1 MPRLRPRIEPGSG
14 LWLYRRNKVA
24 MGSTVVML
32 IIVIAALLAPWVA
45 PYPEQGA
52 GTPNALQALLGP
64 SWSHPLGTDELG
76 RDELSRLM
84 FGARS
89 SLMIGAIVVAI
100 GVTVGTTLGAIAG
113 YAGGWIDELIMRVT
127 DVFLSFPALLLAILL
142 ATTLQPSSRTA
153 IIAISVTWWPWYTRL
168 VRAEAIAVRERRFV
182 AAAQVVGVRP
192 TAILVRHVLPNILG
206 PVRVQATLDIGAA
219 IVAGASLSF
228 LALGPQPPTADWGA
242 MISSGRQYLISGQWW
257 MSVFPGLAIV
267 ICVVALS
274 LIGDGYS
281 SALSESKR

>member
-182 AAAQVVGVRP
+182 AAARVVGVRP

>member
-76 RDELSRLM
+76 RDEVSRLM

>member
-1 MPRLRPRIEPGSG
+1 MPRLRPRIAPGSG

-182 AAAQVVGVRP
+182 AAARVVGVRP